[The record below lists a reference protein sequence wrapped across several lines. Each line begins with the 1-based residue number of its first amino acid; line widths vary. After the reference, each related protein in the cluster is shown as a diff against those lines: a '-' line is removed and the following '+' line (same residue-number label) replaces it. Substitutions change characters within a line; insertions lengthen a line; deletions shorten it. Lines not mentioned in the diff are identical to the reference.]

1 MIVGAGQSA
10 LTEMPL
16 LSKML
21 DRFTIRISLS
31 DTDVETVTRKV
42 LLQKKPSAVSDVHRL
57 IETHSGEISRQLQDT
72 RLGRAA
78 EDSAMIVDDYPL
90 LPVRRRFWE
99 ECFRQIDAAGT
110 HSQLRS
116 QLRIIHD
123 ALAKLSGRPLGGVVP
138 GDELYEA
145 LAPEMVNTG
154 VLLREINER
163 IVAVGNRHG
172 VLAQRVCG
180 IVFLIGKL
188 ARDAGAD
195 TGVRATKDHIADL
208 VVDDLTADNG
218 KLRSDVD
225 AALKAL
231 AEDGT
236 LMQVGDEYRLQ
247 TREGSEW
254 DQDFRNFQ
262 TQLNNDAANL
272 QFKRDQQLYGEI
284 DRIVRSIRV
293 VQGKAK
299 EPRAF
304 RISREDSPPA
314 GDGAGIPIW
323 IRDGWASA
331 EKDVVDAARAAGMSS
346 ALISVFIP
354 RRSADDLRRLIV
366 EAEAAQQALD
376 KRGNPSGPEGQEA
389 RRSMESRRNRA
400 VAERDRLIAE
410 VVANAKVFQ
419 GGGSEIMLASL
430 EDRTRQAA
438 DDALVRLFPRFGEAD
453 SAAWGAAIRRAR
465 EGADQPF
472 QLTGHIDATERHP
485 VCQEV
490 MSTIAAGTSGSN
502 VRKALGEAPFGWPRD
517 AVDAALMALHRSQHV
532 SATLNGAAV
541 APGQLAQNRISKA
554 EFRVEK
560 ATLGVKDRIALRKLY
575 QALGVTCKAG
585 DEGVVAGG
593 FLTQMISLAKSA
605 GGEPPLPALP
615 SATEMED
622 IQRLTGNEQLV
633 AIKDKAPD
641 WEEKIKSW
649 KAASTLATDR
659 LPKWQR
665 IERFAWHAAT
675 LKAAKPHIEEMESLR
690 SGRLLLDASDPASAL
705 QKGLADTLRATV
717 QQRLEEH
724 RAAFGQAAK
733 TLGSSEVWSAIDAS
747 AQSTIQQEVGLAA
760 PAIPDV
766 STDEALVDCLDQVPL
781 DAMQAEID
789 AVAGRVAQA
798 IERAAKLLQP
808 EVQTVALERTT
819 LNDAA
824 EVDDWIERQR
834 QRLQGA
840 VAKGPVL
847 VQ

>member
-1 MIVGAGQSA
+1 M
-10 LTEMPL
+10 
-16 LSKML
+16 
-21 DRFTIRISLS
+21 
-31 DTDVETVTRKV
+31 
-42 LLQKKPSAVSDVHRL
+42 
-57 IETHSGEISRQLQDT
+57 
-72 RLGRAA
+72 
-78 EDSAMIVDDYPL
+78 
-90 LPVRRRFWE
+90 
-99 ECFRQIDAAGT
+99 
-110 HSQLRS
+110 
-116 QLRIIHD
+116 
-123 ALAKLSGRPLGGVVP
+123 
-138 GDELYEA
+138 
-145 LAPEMVNTG
+145 
-154 VLLREINER
+154 
-163 IVAVGNRHG
+163 
-172 VLAQRVCG
+172 
-180 IVFLIGKL
+180 

-231 AEDGT
+231 ADDGT
-236 LMQVGDEYRLQ
+236 LMQVGDEFRLQ

-304 RISREDSPPA
+304 QISREDSPPA
-314 GDGAGIPIW
+314 GDGAGIPVW

-331 EKDVVDAARAAGMSS
+331 EKDIVDAARAAGTGS

-389 RRSMESRRNRA
+389 RQSMESRQNRA
-400 VAERDRLIAE
+400 AAERDRLIAE

-472 QLTGHIDATERHP
+472 QSVGHTDATERHP

-490 MSTIAAGTSGSN
+490 ISTIGAGTSGSD
-502 VRKALGEAPFGWPRD
+502 VRKALGDAPFGWPRD
-517 AVDAALMALHRSQHV
+517 AVDAALIALHRSQHIN
-532 SATLNGAAV
+532 ATLNGAAV
-541 APGQLAQNRISKA
+541 APGQLDQNRISKA
-554 EFRVEK
+554 AFLVEK

-575 QALGVTCKAG
+575 LSMDIACKAG
-585 DEGVVAGG
+585 EEGLVAGT
-593 FLTQMISLAKSA
+593 FLSQTIDLAATA
-605 GGEPPLPALP
+605 GGDAPLPAPP
-615 SATEMED
+615 SVTEIED

-633 AIKDKAPD
+633 AIKDKAAD
-641 WEEKIKSW
+641 WEAEIKSW
-649 KAASTLATDR
+649 KSAATLAAER
-659 LPKWQR
+659 MPKWRR
-665 IERFAWHAAT
+665 IERLARHAAV
-675 LKAAKPHIEEMESLR
+675 LEAAKPHIEEMESLR
-690 SGRLLLDASDPASAL
+690 SRRLLLDDSDPASAL
-705 QKGLADTLRATV
+705 QKGLADTLRTSV

-724 RAAFGQAAK
+724 RTAFDKAVEM
-733 TLGSSEVWSAIDAS
+733 LGSSDVWARIDAS
-747 AQSTIQQEVGLAA
+747 EQATIQHEVGLAA
-760 PAIPDV
+760 PATPDV
-766 STDEALVDCLDQVPL
+766 STDEALAERLDRVPF

-789 AVAGRVAQA
+789 AVPGRVAQA
-798 IERAAKLLQP
+798 IERAARSLEP
-808 EVQTVALERTT
+808 EVQPVSLERAT
-819 LNDAA
+819 LRDKA

-834 QRLQGA
+834 QRLHDA
-840 VAKGPVL
+840 VANGPVL